1 MSNNGMKVNS
11 EDIAEKFAARGL
23 SEALDIYNA
32 GHTFKFPDRKIGEIV
47 GWCVFEGRITSKQR
61 GLLHRL
67 LEQRRTNKRNELA
80 VTA

>member
-1 MSNNGMKVNS
+1 MSDMRLTPDNM
-11 EDIAEKFAARGL
+11 AAKFAAKGL
-23 SEALDIYNA
+23 SEALEIYDA

-67 LEQRRTNKRNELA
+67 LEQRRTCQR
-80 VTA
+80 

>member
-1 MSNNGMKVNS
+1 MSDMRLTPDNM
-11 EDIAEKFAARGL
+11 AAKFAAKGL
-23 SEALDIYNA
+23 SEALEIYNA

-67 LEQRRTNKRNELA
+67 LEQSRTNQRNELA